1 MTRPTITFV
10 GPLSY
15 KAGKNRTML
24 PYFVLFQA
32 GQGMLEL
39 EYPDKASA
47 KDARKTLLQSGGA
60 HAVHK
65 NSTLKAI
72 WEALQPPETPLSQE
86 TESGDKT
93 PDKVR

>member
-1 MTRPTITFV
+1 MARQSLTFV
-10 GPLSY
+10 GPLSF
-15 KAGKNRTML
+15 KAGKNRTIL
-24 PYFVLFQA
+24 PYFLLFQA

-39 EYPDKASA
+39 EYPDKGTARE
-47 KDARKTLLQSGGA
+47 ARKTLLQADGA
-60 HAVHK
+60 HPVHK

-72 WEALQPPETPLSQE
+72 WEALQTPESTLSQE